1 MQALTLKNYQAE
13 TLAALESF
21 LQLTTQTSVADAYAQ
36 TLAVQQRRVSIQ
48 HGDGGEAP
56 YRDSFAKAEG
66 AQPGVPHVCLRIP
79 TGGGKTILGA
89 HAVGRVART
98 LGKQQLWGQRPVVLW
113 LTLTD
118 MVRRQTLD
126 ALQQPGHPY
135 ALALSEHFGT
145 DAVVLE
151 LEQFASLSPDD
162 WGYKTVVLVATIQAF
177 RVNSTLQRLV
187 YAYDDELVKHFARLN
202 RDAPQSFQGL
212 ELLTAKDVNRYKG
225 DPLTA
230 VDIGRPKAS
239 LANLLYALRPVVI
252 VDEAHNA
259 QSDTSFKTLARFNP
273 ACIIELTATP
283 LPETNVLHRVSA
295 WQLKQADMIKLPVV
309 LVHHQ
314 GDWRDVVRDARL
326 QLDKLHGLA
335 QFEPQHIRPI
345 MLLQAQDASGEVTPD
360 VLKKHLTDIEKIPAE
375 QIAIA
380 TGKVKELQGVNLMT
394 SDCLIRYVIT
404 VEALKEGWDCP
415 FAYILCSVQSVKSAK
430 DVEQLLGRVLRMPYA
445 QRRVNEELNR
455 AWAFVVSPDFSTAA
469 NALRDRMVENM
480 GFNALEAAQAVLPTT
495 KPFWADEPGLPSRT
509 DVRPTD
515 LVITLPASV
524 DLTNVPLPGA
534 AQVFK
539 YNEHVQVICR
549 NAVAPVDAAAMVSA
563 LPKAHQAIVAQT
575 IADHNAMVTMLQAA
589 STRRIPFAPLPQMVM
604 LLEGAWQLVESQT
617 LASAAG
623 SSLLGEAVTALP
635 AYDPRDVARLA
646 TLDIT
651 ARQKIQIELE
661 TKQLGL
667 DGVSTVV
674 TEMDLLT
681 DLANEVRTLYTVP
694 GELDGYLARVLNF
707 LQRDPKHTLTSLV
720 RHKRELA
727 KAISTDI
734 EVRTA
739 NARKRGFGKAMALDM
754 FSEPP
759 AAQGFRH
766 DFTFHPD
773 HYAAR
778 PPYYNGEVLLKKHYY
793 PQIHDLKSSGEEFD
807 CAVAIDGLNDVE
819 YWVRNVEKDQRH
831 SFWLPTS
838 TDYFYPD
845 FVCQLKDKR
854 LLVVEYKGGYLTTA
868 DDAVEKEAIGKRWSA
883 TSQNGRC
890 VFVQVS
896 KGDPLKRSLETQLRD
911 ALKANQ

>member
-1 MQALTLKNYQAE
+1 MHALTLKNYQTE

-21 LQLTTQTSVADAYAQ
+21 LQLSTNASVADAYAQ
-36 TLAVQQRRVSIQ
+36 TLAVQQRRVSTRP
-48 HGDGGEAP
+48 GDGGEAP

-66 AQPGVPHVCLRIP
+66 AKPGVPHVCLRIP

-89 HAVGRVART
+89 HAVGSAART
-98 LGKQQLWGQRPVVLW
+98 LGPQQLWGARPVVLW

-135 ALALSEHFGT
+135 ALALREHFGT
-145 DAVVLE
+145 DVTVLE

-162 WGYKTVVLVATIQAF
+162 WGHKTVVLVATIQAF

-187 YAYDDELVKHFARLN
+187 YAYDDELVKHFVRLN

-212 ELLTAKDVNRYKG
+212 ELLTAKDVNRHQG

-252 VDEAHNA
+252 VDEAHNT
-259 QSDTSFKTLARFNP
+259 QSETSFKTLARFNP

-283 LPETNVLHRVSA
+283 LLDTNVLHRVSA
-295 WQLKQADMIKLPVV
+295 WQLKQAEMIKLPVV

-326 QLDKLHGLA
+326 QRDKLEALA
-335 QFEPQHIRPI
+335 KFEPQHIRPI
-345 MLLQAQDASGEVTPD
+345 MLLQAQDATGTVTPEL
-360 VLKKHLTDIEKIPAE
+360 LKKHLTGVEHIPAD

-380 TGKVKELQGVNLMT
+380 TGTVRELKGVNLMAK
-394 SDCLIRYVIT
+394 DCAIRYVIT

-415 FAYILCSVQSVKSAK
+415 FAYILCSMQSVKSGK

-455 AWAFVVSPDFSTAA
+455 AWAFVVSPDFQAEA
-469 NALRDRMVENM
+469 MALRDQMVTGM
-480 GFNALEAAQAVLPTT
+480 GFNAMEAAQAVLPTT
-495 KPFWADEPGLPSRT
+495 EPLFDHGPDLFNQT
-509 DVRPTD
+509 QVRPTD
-515 LVITLPASV
+515 LVITLPAAL
-524 DLTNVPLPGA
+524 DMRGVPLPATARLVQHGD
-534 AQVFK
+534 
-539 YNEHVQVICR
+539 YVQVICR
-549 NAVAPVDAAAMVSA
+549 NDVSPGDAAALVAA
-563 LPKAHQAIVAQT
+563 LPKVHQAKVAQS

-589 STRRIPFAPLPQMVM
+589 STQRIPFAPLPQMVM
-604 LLEGAWQLVESQT
+604 LFDGAWQLVESQT
-617 LASAAG
+617 LENLAG
-623 SSLLGEAVTALP
+623 FSLLGEAVTGLP
-635 AYDPRDVARLA
+635 AYDPQDLARLA

-651 ARQKIQIELE
+651 DKQKIQIELE
-661 TKQLGL
+661 SKQLAL
-667 DGVSTVV
+667 DGVSTAI
-674 TEMDLLT
+674 TELDLLA
-681 DLANEVRTLYTVP
+681 DLANAVRTEYTVP
-694 GELDGYLARVLNF
+694 GELDGYLARVLKH

-734 EVRTA
+734 AVRVA
-739 NARKRGFGKAMALDM
+739 KARKQGFGAAMALDM

-759 AAQGFRH
+759 AGSGFRH
-766 DFTFHPD
+766 EFIFHPD
-773 HYAAR
+773 RYPAR
-778 PPYYNGEVLLKKHYY
+778 PPYYEGPVRFKKHYY
-793 PQIHDLKSSGEEFD
+793 PLVHDLKSSGEEYE
-807 CAVAIDGLNDVE
+807 CALAIDGLPEVDK
-819 YWVRNVEKDQRH
+819 WVRNIEKDRLN

-845 FVCQLKDKR
+845 FVCQLNGGR
-854 LLVVEYKGGYLTTA
+854 LLVVEYKGGFLTTA
-868 DDAVEKEAIGKRWSA
+868 DDAVEKEAIGKRWA
-883 TSQNGRC
+883 AISQNGRC
-890 VFVQVS
+890 IFVQVS
-896 KGDPLKRSLETQLRD
+896 KGDPLGRSLETQLRD
-911 ALKANQ
+911 ALKAG

>member
-1 MQALTLKNYQAE
+1 MQALTLKKYQTE

-21 LQLTTQTSVADAYAQ
+21 LQLSTEVNVTQAYAQ
-36 TLAVQQRRVSIQ
+36 TLAVQQRRVSAQ
-48 HGDGGEAP
+48 PGDGGEAP

-66 AQPGVPHVCLRIP
+66 ARAGVPHVCLRIP

-89 HAVGRVART
+89 HAVGSVART
-98 LGKQQLWGQRPVVLW
+98 LGQHQLWGQRPVVLW

-145 DAVVLE
+145 DVTVLE

-162 WGYKTVVLVATIQAF
+162 WGHKTVVLVATIQAF
-177 RVNSTLQRLV
+177 RVKRTHERLV
-187 YAYDDELVKHFARLN
+187 YGYDDELVKHFVRLN
-202 RDAPQSFQGL
+202 RDAPQSFNGL
-212 ELLTAKDVNRYKG
+212 ELLTAKDVNRHKG

-283 LPETNVLHRVSA
+283 LPDTNVLHRVSA

-326 QLDKLHGLA
+326 QRDKLEALA
-335 QFEPQHIRPI
+335 QFEPQAIRPI
-345 MLLQAQDASGEVTPD
+345 MLLQAQDTAGAVTPE
-360 VLKKHLTDIEKIPAE
+360 VLKKHLIDNEKIPAN

-380 TGKVKELQGVNLMT
+380 TGKIKELQGVDLMA
-394 SDCLIRYVIT
+394 SDCTVRYVIT

-455 AWAFVVSPDFSTAA
+455 AWAFVVSPDFTTAA

-480 GFNALEAAQAVLPTT
+480 GFNALEAAQAIVPTT
-495 KPFWADEPGLPSRT
+495 EPLFDHGLDLFNQT
-509 DVRPTD
+509 QVRDTD
-515 LVITLPASV
+515 LVITLPANV
-524 DLTNVPLPGA
+524 DMREVPLPATARLVLQG
-534 AQVFK
+534 
-539 YNEHVQVICR
+539 EHVQVICR
-549 NAVAPVDAAAMVSA
+549 NDVTPADAAAMVAA
-563 LPKAHQAIVAQT
+563 LPKVHQARVAQAIT
-575 IADHNAMVTMLQAA
+575 DHSAMVTMMQAA
-589 STRRIPFAPLPQMVM
+589 SARRIPFAPLPQMVM
-604 LLEGAWQLVESQT
+604 LFDGAWQLVESET
-617 LASAAG
+617 LVNIAG
-623 SSLLGEAVTALP
+623 FSLLGEAVTSLP
-635 AYDPRDVARLA
+635 TYDPRDVARVA

-651 ARQKIQIELE
+651 SKQKIQIELDS
-661 TKQLGL
+661 KQLAL
-667 DGVSTVV
+667 DGVT
-674 TEMDLLT
+674 TAITALDLLT
-681 DLANEVRTLYTVP
+681 ELANEVRTKYTVP
-694 GELDGYLARVLNF
+694 GELDGYLARVLHH

-734 EVRTA
+734 AARMA
-739 NARKRGFGKAMALDM
+739 NARKEGFGAAMALEM

-766 DFTFHPD
+766 EFTFHPD
-773 HYAAR
+773 RYPAR
-778 PPYYNGEVLLKKHYY
+778 PPYYDGEVRFKKHYY
-793 PQIHDLKSSGEEFD
+793 PLIHDLKCHGEEYD
-807 CAVAIDGLNDVE
+807 CAVAIESLPEVDK
-819 YWVRNVEKDQRH
+819 WVRNIERDRLN

-845 FVCQLKDKR
+845 FVCQLKDGR

-868 DDAVEKEAIGKRWSA
+868 IDAVEKEAIGKRWAA

-896 KGDPLKRSLETQLRD
+896 KGDPLGRSLETQLRD
-911 ALKANQ
+911 ALKATG

>member
-1 MQALTLKNYQAE
+1 MQALTLKNYQLE

-21 LQLTTQTSVADAYAQ
+21 LQLSTEVSVADAYAR
-36 TLAVQQRRVSIQ
+36 TLAVQQRRVSTQ
-48 HGDGGEAP
+48 HGDGGETP

-89 HAVGRVART
+89 HAVGSVART
-98 LGKQQLWGQRPVVLW
+98 LGQQQLWGQRPVVLW

-145 DAVVLE
+145 DVTVLE

-162 WGYKTVVLVATIQAF
+162 WGHKTVVLVATIQAF

-187 YAYDDELVKHFARLN
+187 YAYDDELVKHFVRLN
-202 RDAPQSFQGL
+202 RDAPQAFTGL
-212 ELLTAKDVNRYKG
+212 ELLTAKDVNRHTG

-283 LPETNVLHRVSA
+283 LPDTNVLHRVSA

-314 GDWRDVVRDARL
+314 GDWVEVVRDARL

-335 QFEPQHIRPI
+335 QFEPQPIRPI
-345 MLLQAQDASGEVTPD
+345 MLLQAQDASGEVTPE

-375 QIAIA
+375 HIAIA
-380 TGKVKELQGVNLMT
+380 TGKVKELQGVNLMA
-394 SDCLIRYVIT
+394 SDCPIRYVIT

-480 GFNALEAAQAVLPTT
+480 GFNALEAAQAILPTT
-495 KPFWADEPGLPSRT
+495 EPLFDHGPDLFNQT
-509 DVRPTD
+509 QVRATD

-524 DLTNVPLPGA
+524 DMRDVPLPATARLVQHG
-534 AQVFK
+534 
-539 YNEHVQVICR
+539 EHVQVICR
-549 NAVAPVDAAAMVSA
+549 NDVTPGDAAAMVAA
-563 LPKAHQAIVAQT
+563 LPKAHQARVAQAIT
-575 IADHNAMVTMLQAA
+575 DHNAMVTMLQAA

-604 LLEGAWQLVESQT
+604 VFDGVWQLVESQT
-617 LASAAG
+617 LANIAG
-623 SSLLGEAVTALP
+623 FSLLGAAVTGLP
-635 AYDPRDVARLA
+635 AYDPKDLARVA

-651 ARQKIQIELE
+651 DRQKIQIELE
-661 TKQLGL
+661 SKQLAL
-667 DGVSTVV
+667 DGVSTVT
-674 TEMDLLT
+674 TELDLLT
-681 DLANEVRTLYTVP
+681 DLANEVRTEYTVP
-694 GELDGYLARVLNF
+694 GELDGYLARVLHY
-707 LQRDPKHTLTSLV
+707 LQRDAKHTLTSLV

-727 KAISTDI
+727 KAIATDI
-734 EVRTA
+734 AVRTA
-739 NARKRGFGKAMALDM
+739 KARKQGFGTAMALDM

-766 DFTFHPD
+766 EFTFHPD
-773 HYAAR
+773 RYPAR
-778 PPYYNGEVLLKKHYY
+778 PPYYDGDVRFKKHYY
-793 PQIHDLKSSGEEFD
+793 PLIHDLKSSGEEYD
-807 CAVAIDGLNDVE
+807 CAVEIESLPEVDK
-819 YWVRNVEKDQRH
+819 WVRNIEKDRLN

-845 FVCQLKDKR
+845 FVCQLKDGR
-854 LLVVEYKGGYLTTA
+854 LLVVEYKGGFLTTA
-868 DDAVEKEAIGKRWSA
+868 EDAVEKEAIGKRWAA

-890 VFVQVS
+890 IFVQVS
-896 KGDPLKRSLETQLRD
+896 RGDPLQRSLETQLRD
-911 ALKANQ
+911 ALKAAR